1 MREQKEVDII
11 VKILKPTHST
21 DCFYHRLCDFFLR
34 LLSTCHLFRPTLL
47 LCSRTY
53 SRLIITSVEETI
65 MFISTK
71 EVMLSPVSVCLF
83 VFLSVYI
90 NILPVLINYRL
101 NLYEILRKYLDL
113 IFTDPN
119 PLCTIFSTFTD
130 MFDARLNTLI

>member
-1 MREQKEVDII
+1 MFANVFQADN
-11 VKILKPTHST
+11 
-21 DCFYHRLCDFFLR
+21 Y
-34 LLSTCHLFRPTLL
+34 FRGGD
-47 LCSRTY
+47 Y
-53 SRLIITSVEETI
+53 

-113 IFTDPN
+113 ILTDPDA
-119 PLCTIFSTFTD
+119 LCTIFSTFTD
-130 MFDARLNTLI
+130 MFDARLNPLI